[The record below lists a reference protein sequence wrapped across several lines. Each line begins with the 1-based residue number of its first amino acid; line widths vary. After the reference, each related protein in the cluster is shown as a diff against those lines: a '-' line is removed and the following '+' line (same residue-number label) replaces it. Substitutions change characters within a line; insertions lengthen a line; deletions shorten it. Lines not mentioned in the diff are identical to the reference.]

1 MVNPNHADL
10 NHDGVPR
17 LPHVCVGW
25 AGRAARALTT
35 LVSASVLAAGALT
48 LAPAPARAEDVIT
61 TQEYFS
67 YYHLDQA
74 RAKGY
79 TGKGVTIALI
89 DGTVDTSA
97 PELKGANIID
107 KSTCVPNSSPEAK
120 GHATLMASLLV
131 APNYGVAPDATLLTY
146 SSSSTTDSSDG
157 NCFTGGKVLDSTSA
171 LINRAIDD
179 GAQIIS
185 YSRGS
190 DDHEDEMKWAIARA
204 MDQGVIVAAAVGNNR
219 TDENEDGLQWW
230 SGVVGVSAIKSDGS
244 FADYSSWGNGVT
256 TAALG
261 GPVTV
266 RDYTSTGQPQAQTQ
280 GTSVSTPLVAG
291 MLALARQKWPDATA
305 NQILQVLT
313 HTGLNPNHEWN
324 KYTGYGAISISDL
337 VNTDPSQYPDENPL
351 AQKQGGS
358 APTAQEVQDYG
369 DGLIAPTS
377 DAFSDSYT
385 YRGTDESVL
394 RLSDNSSVPI
404 HLGTSPRY
412 HRK

>member
-1 MVNPNHADL
+1 MMARQISGVGASR
-10 NHDGVPR
+10 VPR
-17 LPHVCVGW
+17 VCVGW

-35 LVSASVLAAGALT
+35 LVSASVLAAGAL
-48 LAPAPARAEDVIT
+48 AVVPAPARAEDVIT

-89 DGTVDTSA
+89 DGPIDTSA
-97 PELKGANIID
+97 PELKGANITD
-107 KSTCVPNSSPEAK
+107 KSRCTVEEAPS
-120 GHATLMASLLV
+120 GLNHGTTLASILV
-131 APNYGVAPDATLLTY
+131 SQNYGVAPDAMLYLY
-146 SSSSTTDSSDG
+146 QASDDNSLSGGTCVVG
-157 NCFTGGKVLDSTSA
+157 NERLDSYA
-171 LINRAIDD
+171 LLINQAIDD

-185 YSRGS
+185 ISMSAPDAS
-190 DDHEDEMKWAIARA
+190 DDVKWAIARA
-204 MDQGVIVAAAVGNNR
+204 MSRGVIIVNSAGNTGADNNANQLSR
-219 TDENEDGLQWW
+219 W

-256 TAALG
+256 TAAIG
-261 GPVTV
+261 EPFTR
-266 RDYTSTGQPQAQTQ
+266 RDYETGQNITTR
-280 GTSVSTPLVAG
+280 GTSYAAPLAAG

-324 KYTGYGAISISDL
+324 KYTGYGAVNPSAL

-358 APTAQEVQDYG
+358 SPTAQEVQDYG
-369 DGLIAPTS
+369 DGLITPDELPADTS
-377 DAFSDSYT
+377 YA
-385 YRGTDESVL
+385 YRGTDELLL
-394 RLSDNSSVPI
+394 RDPDTKATI

>member
-1 MVNPNHADL
+1 MNTLHAYRDPPPS
-10 NHDGVPR
+10 PR
-17 LPHVCVGW
+17 LPRVCVGW

-67 YYHLDQA
+67 YYHLDTA

-79 TGKGVTIALI
+79 TGKGVAIALI

-97 PELKGANIID
+97 PELKGANITD
-107 KSTCVPNSSPEAK
+107 KSRCTIEAAPK
-120 GHATLMASLLV
+120 DRGHGTAMASYLV
-131 APNYGVAPDATLLTY
+131 APAYGVAPDAALLTY
-146 SSSSTTDSSDG
+146 QMSTD
-157 NCFTGGKVLDSTSA
+157 DSTSA
-171 LINRAIDD
+171 GSCDIGGNRLDTYDQIINQAIDD

-185 YSRGS
+185 ISVGAPET
-190 DDHEDEMKWAIARA
+190 DDSIKWAIARA
-204 MDQGVIVAAAVGNNR
+204 MSRGVIIVNSAGNEGKDSNANQLSR
-219 TDENEDGLQWW
+219 W

-256 TAALG
+256 TAAFG
-261 GPVTV
+261 EPFTG
-266 RDYTSTGQPQAQTQ
+266 RDYETGRIKTTF
-280 GTSVSTPLVAG
+280 GTSNAAAITSG

-324 KYTGYGAISISDL
+324 KYTGYGAINPSALI
-337 VNTDPSQYPDENPL
+337 NTDPSQYPDENPL

-358 APTAQEVQDYG
+358 SPTAQEVQDYG
-369 DGLIAPTS
+369 DGLIAPDELPT
-377 DAFSDSYT
+377 DASYA
-385 YRGTDESVL
+385 YRGTDEFLL
-394 RLSDNSSVPI
+394 RDPDTKATI

>member
-1 MVNPNHADL
+1 MVTLNHVDL
-10 NHDGVPR
+10 NHGGVPR

-25 AGRAARALTT
+25 AGRAARALTAV
-35 LVSASVLAAGALT
+35 LSATVLAAGALA
-48 LAPAPARAEDVIT
+48 LVPAPARADDVIT

-97 PELKGANIID
+97 PELKGANIVN
-107 KSTCVPNSSPEAK
+107 KSTCTPDSSPGAK
-120 GHATLMASLLV
+120 QHATLMASLLV
-131 APNYGVAPDATLLTY
+131 APNYGVAPDATLFTY
-146 SSSSTTDSSDG
+146 YASESSDPSSG
-157 NCFTGGKVLDSTSA
+157 TCTVGGEELDSVA
-171 LINRAIDD
+171 NHINQAIDD

-185 YSRGS
+185 YSRSSS
-190 DDHEDEMKWAIARA
+190 DHRDSVKWAIARA
-204 MDQGVIVAAAVGNNR
+204 MNQGVIVVAAIGNNK
-219 TDENEDGLQWW
+219 TDENDTGLQWW
-230 SGVVGVSAIKSDGS
+230 SGVVGVSAITSDGA

-261 GPVTV
+261 GPVTTRGYKTEGHV
-266 RDYTSTGQPQAQTQ
+266 ETT
-280 GTSVSTPLVAG
+280 GTSVATPIAAG

-358 APTAQEVQDYG
+358 SPTAQEVQDYG
-369 DGLIAPTS
+369 DGLIAPDELPA
-377 DAFSDSYT
+377 DASYA
-385 YRGTDESVL
+385 YRGTDEFLL
-394 RLSDNSSVPI
+394 RDPDTKATI

>member
-1 MVNPNHADL
+1 MVTL
-10 NHDGVPR
+10 NHVDLDHGGVPR

-25 AGRAARALTT
+25 AGRAARALTAV
-35 LVSASVLAAGALT
+35 LSATVLAAGALALT
-48 LAPAPARAEDVIT
+48 PAPARADDVIT

-97 PELKGANIID
+97 PELKGANIVN
-107 KSTCVPNSSPEAK
+107 KSTCTPDSSPGAK
-120 GHATLMASLLV
+120 QHATLMASLLV
-131 APNYGVAPDATLLTY
+131 APNYGVAPDATLFTY
-146 SSSSTTDSSDG
+146 YASESSDPSSG
-157 NCFTGGKVLDSTSA
+157 TCTVGGEELDSVA
-171 LINRAIDD
+171 NHINQAIDD

-185 YSRGS
+185 YSRSSS
-190 DDHEDEMKWAIARA
+190 DHRDSVKWAIARA
-204 MDQGVIVAAAVGNNR
+204 MNQGVIVVAAIGNNK
-219 TDENEDGLQWW
+219 TDENDTGLQWW
-230 SGVVGVSAIKSDGS
+230 SGVVGVSAITSDGA

-261 GPVTV
+261 GPVTTRGYKTEGHV
-266 RDYTSTGQPQAQTQ
+266 ETT
-280 GTSVSTPLVAG
+280 GTSVATPIAAG

-324 KYTGYGAISISDL
+324 KYTGYGAINPSAL

-358 APTAQEVQDYG
+358 SPTAQEVQDYG
-369 DGLIAPTS
+369 DGLIAPDELPA
-377 DAFSDSYT
+377 DASYA
-385 YRGTDESVL
+385 YRGTDEFLL
-394 RLSDNSSVPI
+394 RDPDTKATI

>member
-1 MVNPNHADL
+1 MVNPNH
-10 NHDGVPR
+10 DGGASRVPR
-17 LPHVCVGW
+17 VCVGW

-35 LVSASVLAAGALT
+35 VLSAAVLAAGAL
-48 LAPAPARAEDVIT
+48 AVVPAPARAEDVIT

-67 YYHLDQA
+67 YYHLDTA

-97 PELKGANIID
+97 PELKGANVTD
-107 KSTCVPNSSPEAK
+107 KSRCTIEDSLSGK
-120 GHATLMASLLV
+120 SHGTGMASMLV
-131 APNYGVAPDATLLTY
+131 SPAFGVAPDAVLYTY
-146 SSSSTTDSSDG
+146 QRVNVTSISRGTCSSMSPAPDR
-157 NCFTGGKVLDSTSA
+157 FAA
-171 LINRAIDD
+171 LINQAIDD

-185 YSRGS
+185 ISMEGT
-190 DDHEDEMKWAIARA
+190 EDGEDVKWAIARA
-204 MDQGVIVAAAVGNNR
+204 MSEGVIIVNSAGNTGADN
-219 TDENEDGLQWW
+219 NSNQLSKW
-230 SGVVGVSAIKSDGS
+230 SGVVGVAAITADGQRAS
-244 FADYSSWGNGVT
+244 YSSWGNGVT
-256 TAALG
+256 TAAFG
-261 GPVTV
+261 NPVAS
-266 RDYTSTGQPQAQTQ
+266 RNYETGKIEDTD
-280 GTSVSTPLVAG
+280 GTSNSAALVSG

-324 KYTGYGAISISDL
+324 KYTGYGAINPSAL

-358 APTAQEVQDYG
+358 SPTVEEVQDYG
-369 DGLIAPTS
+369 DGLADPDELPA
-377 DAFSDSYT
+377 DASYA
-385 YRGTDESVL
+385 YRGTDEFLL
-394 RLSDNSSVPI
+394 RDPDTKATI

>member
-1 MVNPNHADL
+1 MVTLNHVDL
-10 NHDGVPR
+10 NHGGVPH

-25 AGRAARALTT
+25 AGRAARALTAV
-35 LVSASVLAAGALT
+35 LSATVLAAGALA
-48 LAPAPARAEDVIT
+48 LVPAPARADDVIT

-97 PELKGANIID
+97 PELKGANIVN
-107 KSTCVPNSSPEAK
+107 KSTCTPDSSPGAK
-120 GHATLMASLLV
+120 QHATLMASLLV
-131 APNYGVAPDATLLTY
+131 APNYGVAPDATLFTY
-146 SSSSTTDSSDG
+146 YASESSDPSSG
-157 NCFTGGKVLDSTSA
+157 TCTVGGEELDSVA
-171 LINRAIDD
+171 NHINQAIDD

-185 YSRGS
+185 YSRSSS
-190 DDHEDEMKWAIARA
+190 DHRDSVKWAIARA
-204 MDQGVIVAAAVGNNR
+204 MNQGVIVVAAIGNNK
-219 TDENEDGLQWW
+219 TDENDTGLQWW
-230 SGVVGVSAIKSDGS
+230 SGVVGVSAITSDGA

-261 GPVTV
+261 GPVTTRGYKTEGHV
-266 RDYTSTGQPQAQTQ
+266 ETT
-280 GTSVSTPLVAG
+280 GTSVATPIAAG

-358 APTAQEVQDYG
+358 SPTAQEVQDYG
-369 DGLIAPTS
+369 DGLIAPDELPA
-377 DAFSDSYT
+377 DASYA
-385 YRGTDESVL
+385 YRGTDEFLL
-394 RLSDNSSVPI
+394 RDPDTKATI

>member
-1 MVNPNHADL
+1 MVTLNHVDL
-10 NHDGVPR
+10 NHGGVPR

-25 AGRAARALTT
+25 AGRAARALTAV
-35 LVSASVLAAGALT
+35 LSATVLAAGALALT
-48 LAPAPARAEDVIT
+48 PAPARADDVIT

-97 PELKGANIID
+97 PELKGANIVN
-107 KSTCVPNSSPEAK
+107 KSTCTPDSSPGAK
-120 GHATLMASLLV
+120 QHATLMASLLV
-131 APNYGVAPDATLLTY
+131 APNYGVAPDATLFTY
-146 SSSSTTDSSDG
+146 YASESSDPSSG
-157 NCFTGGKVLDSTSA
+157 TCTVGGEELDSVA
-171 LINRAIDD
+171 NHINQAIDD

-185 YSRGS
+185 YSRSSS
-190 DDHEDEMKWAIARA
+190 DHRDSVKWAIARA
-204 MDQGVIVAAAVGNNR
+204 MNQGVIVVAAIGNNK
-219 TDENEDGLQWW
+219 TDENDTGLQWW
-230 SGVVGVSAIKSDGS
+230 SGVVGVSAITSDGA

-261 GPVTV
+261 GPVTTRGYKTEGHV
-266 RDYTSTGQPQAQTQ
+266 ETT
-280 GTSVSTPLVAG
+280 GTSVATPIAAG

-358 APTAQEVQDYG
+358 SPTAQEVQDYG
-369 DGLIAPTS
+369 DGLIAPDELPA
-377 DAFSDSYT
+377 DASYA
-385 YRGTDESVL
+385 YRGTDEFLL
-394 RLSDNSSVPI
+394 RDPDTKATI